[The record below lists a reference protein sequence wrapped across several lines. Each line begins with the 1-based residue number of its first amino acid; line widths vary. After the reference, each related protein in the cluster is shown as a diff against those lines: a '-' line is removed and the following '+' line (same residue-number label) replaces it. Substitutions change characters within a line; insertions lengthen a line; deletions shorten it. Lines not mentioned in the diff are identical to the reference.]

1 MADASRDTLVVGSRE
16 SNLAMW
22 QTHFICDSLRAKMPQ
37 LDTTIVPIKTMGDK
51 VLDVALSKIGDKGLF
66 TKELEN
72 ALLRGDIDI
81 AVHSLKDM
89 PTRLPDGCVI
99 GAITERHN
107 PSDALL
113 LNVKHAGLTI
123 DQLPEG
129 SVIGTSSLRRIA
141 QLKRRYPHLVFKD
154 IRYISIHQCVEL
166 ERDTSIIVVRSG
178 RF

>member
-1 MADASRDTLVVGSRE
+1 MADTTREALVVGSRE
-16 SNLAMW
+16 SSLAMW
-22 QTHFICDSLRAKMPQ
+22 QTNFVCDTLRSKLPQ

-99 GAITERHN
+99 GAITARHN

-113 LNVKHAGLTI
+113 LHAKHAGLTI
-123 DQLPEG
+123 DQLPAG
-129 SVIGTSSLRRIA
+129 SIIGTSSLRRIA

-154 IRYISIHQCVEL
+154 IRYSMLHAHGRL
-166 ERDTSIIVVRSG
+166 HRSTSSRV
-178 RF
+178 